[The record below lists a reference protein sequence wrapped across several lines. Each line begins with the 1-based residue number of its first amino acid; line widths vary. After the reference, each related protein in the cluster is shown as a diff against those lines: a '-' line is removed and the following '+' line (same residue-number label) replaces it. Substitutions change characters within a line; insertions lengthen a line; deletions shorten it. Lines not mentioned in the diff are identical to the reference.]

1 MQKLF
6 SLLLPL
12 ALAGMNF
19 CCATKLTRGQLS
31 PNTPDT
37 WPILEASNKFGSGQV
52 CPVRDPVT
60 SKIWL
65 VTAHHLIDPD
75 FIRSD
80 RYYNVRMQIEDRI
93 FDSKIVY
100 VDPVVDLAYL
110 QGPDDLA
117 IPYYEIAATP
127 ARIGDKLWFVG
138 YNWEN
143 ARLAYHRD
151 IIETEM
157 TMFTA
162 GMLVY
167 EPGGEGGS
175 SGSCILNKDGEV
187 TGINVTRRSWVFG
200 GTSGQAWA
208 FHAAIAFRGLE
219 EYLKAKEEAARE
231 AERLAKEQLLM
242 LQSLQ

>member
-19 CCATKLTRGQLS
+19 CCATSLIKGQLS

-52 CPVRDPVT
+52 CPVRDPV
-60 SKIWL
+60 SNKIWL
-65 VTAHHLIDPD
+65 ATAQHLIDPD

-93 FDSKIVY
+93 FDSRIAF

-110 QGPDDLA
+110 KPPDDLA
-117 IPYYEIAATP
+117 VPYYEVAAQP

-138 YNWEN
+138 YDWKN
-143 ARLAYHRD
+143 ADVAFHRD
-151 IIETEM
+151 IIESKM

-162 GMLVY
+162 GKIVY
-167 EPGGEGGS
+167 KPGGEGGS
-175 SGSCILNKDGEV
+175 SGSCILNEAGEV
-187 TGINVTRRSWVFG
+187 VGINVTAMNWIFG
-200 GTSGQAWA
+200 DSSGQAVA
-208 FHAAIAFRGLE
+208 FHAGIAFRGLE
-219 EYLKAKEEAARE
+219 EYLEKDK
-231 AERLAKEQLLM
+231 LAKEKAAVLELLQQL
-242 LQSLQ
+242 Q